1 MFKDLEVVIG
11 GEMIPSVRENAFG
24 QRLDGLR
31 GFAVYTKLVV
41 DPGPMETMPTELT
54 PPNVTR
60 PIALIPPIV
69 TIPIEFKPP
78 SVTIPIA
85 FSQLSAATP
94 MAL

>member
-1 MFKDLEVVIG
+1 MSSELSAASDTSIVAYGALLCTG
-11 GEMIPSVRENAFG
+11 L
-24 QRLDGLR
+24 QQLR
-31 GFAVYTKLVV
+31 GFAVYTRLVV
-41 DPGPMETMPTELT
+41 DPGPMATMPTELT